1 MSEMGEDQG
10 TSAGWLRVR
19 HTKLESHGKVTQ
31 VMSGLGVQ
39 REMAKCRGL
48 AGGRG
53 AGWVQGTDPEDT
65 ENWEVQANRPFGNLP
80 S

>member
-1 MSEMGEDQG
+1 MSETGEDQG
-10 TSAGWLRVR
+10 NSAGWLRVR
-19 HTKLESHGKVTQ
+19 HTKLGVMARTQ

-53 AGWVQGTDPEDT
+53 AGWVQGTDSEDT
-65 ENWEVQANRPFGNLP
+65 ENWEVQANWPFGNLP